1 MLRGPPLPTLET
13 FRMIRSTSFLAA
25 LAAAPFL
32 SAQQLPDAWAQATHW
47 RSIGPTTMGGRIIAL
62 AVYEAEP
69 STWWAATAS
78 GGLVKTTNN
87 GVTFEH
93 QFDHEAVVS
102 IGHVAV
108 SQSNKD
114 IVWVGTGEANPRNSV
129 SYGNGVYKSTDGGK
143 TWAHMGLDKTFQTGR
158 IAIHPTNP
166 DIVYVGALGRLYG
179 PNEERG
185 LYKTTDGGKTW
196 NKVLYVDDQTGVV
209 DIDMHPTDPDTLMV
223 ATYERAR
230 DGFDTNDPAKRW
242 GPGGG
247 IWKTTDGG
255 VNWMRIKTGLP
266 SCQIGRV
273 GIDYYRKDPN
283 VLMAIVE
290 SEMIAKQPDDAAYH
304 GAQLATADAGVKIA
318 TVERSRGGARGNRR
332 GGGRGGDQTEDAEQQ
347 KKPEP
352 TPAAKAGLKK
362 DDVILA
368 VGGKRV
374 NSEQQFEREC
384 RQYRAGDEVVLSIVR
399 DRKDLEVTIKFGK
412 YPKGARSP
420 FVGTLGGQSGGSP
433 DLQGENGHEYG
444 GIYKSTDGGDSWTRI
459 NTLNP
464 RPMYY
469 SQIRIDPSNSD
480 NIMVLGTSL
489 YRSTDGGKTFD
500 RGAGSGMHVDHHAE
514 WIDPNNGDHI
524 IHGCDGGIYVTWDA
538 GKNWD
543 HLNHVAIGQ
552 FYHVGVSSDRNYRV
566 YGGLQDN
573 GSWGGPSRTAGTGA
587 RNTDWVRVGGGDG
600 FRCLV
605 DPDDPNV
612 VYSQSQNGPPSW
624 RNLKNSERGSL
635 RSRGGRGER
644 VRFNWETPYIL
655 SAHNSKIVYTA
666 GNKVFKSLNRGR
678 NMEAI
683 SDNITNTDR
692 GSATALAESP
702 KDDDIVYVG
711 TDDGALWATH
721 DGGASWFDCFEV
733 APEAPAVEAPI
744 GEDATGQEP
753 PRGPNAGVAA
763 VADPTA
769 ARPIRDLVPGPRW
782 VSELVASKFDAK
794 RAYVTLDGHRS
805 DDDAAYA
812 LMTEDGGKSWRSLTG
827 DLPENAGSTRTIAED
842 PVNEDVLY
850 LGTEFQAFVSLDRGE
865 HWTRLNGDL
874 PTVAVHAFAIHV
886 PSGEIVAGTHGR
898 SLWITSVN
906 ELRQM
911 TKEVLAKDVHFY
923 EPVAAVIWRGGLS
936 TGDTNRRFA
945 GENPRDGAQF
955 AYHLKKAARSVK
967 LEILDSSGK
976 AVRELNVK
984 KEKGLHRVTWNLR
997 GPVDIPEG
1005 ASERARQWYMSRGGS
1020 RVGPGTYTARL
1031 TVDGEQLVRKVK
1043 VEIDP
1048 DHPDPSWIANEDA
1061 AALQEFLE
1069 ELERDEAEQRAYQG
1083 N

>member
-1 MLRGPPLPTLET
+1 MLRCSSVVG
-13 FRMIRSTSFLAA
+13 AA
-25 LAAAPFL
+25 LVAASSL
-32 SAQQLPDAWAQATHW
+32 TCQQLPESWANDLHW
-47 RSIGPTTMGGRIIAL
+47 RSIGPSTMGGRIISL
-62 AVYEAEP
+62 AVYEAQP

-78 GGLVKTTNN
+78 GGLIKTTNN

-93 QFDHEAVVS
+93 QFDREKVVS

-143 TWAHMGLDKTFQTGR
+143 TWSHMGLEKTFQTGR

-179 PNEERG
+179 PNEDRG

-196 NKVLYVDDQTGVV
+196 AKVLYVDDQTGVV
-209 DIDMHPTDPDTLMV
+209 DIDMHPTEPDTLMV

-290 SEMIAKQPDDAAYH
+290 SEMIAKQPEDAAYH
-304 GAQLATADAGVKIA
+304 GASVSSADAGVKVSA
-318 TVERSRGGARGNRR
+318 VKPQRRGGRRGGARG
-332 GGGRGGDQTEDAEQQ
+332 GDQEQ
-347 KKPEP
+347 KKADP
-352 TPAAKAGLKK
+352 TPAEKSGLKK

-374 NSEQQFEREC
+374 NSQQDFDRAC
-384 RQYRAGDEVVLSIVR
+384 RQFRAGDEVVLAVVR
-399 DRKDLEVTIKFGK
+399 DRKDLEITLTFGTF
-412 YPKGARSP
+412 PENARSP
-420 FVGTLGGQSGGSP
+420 FIGTLGGQSGGSP
-433 DLQGENGHEYG
+433 DLQGKDGHEYG
-444 GIYKSTDGGDSWTRI
+444 GIYKSTDGGDTWKRI

-469 SQIRIDPSNSD
+469 SQIRIDPSDSD

-500 RGAGSGMHVDHHAE
+500 RGAGNGMHVDHHAE
-514 WIDPNNGDHI
+514 WIDPNDGNHI
-524 IHGCDGGIYVTWDA
+524 IHGCDGGIYVTYDA

-587 RNTDWVRVGGGDG
+587 RNHDWVRVGGGDG

-605 DPDDPNV
+605 DPDDKNV
-612 VYSQSQNGPPSW
+612 VYSQSQNGPPGW
-624 RNLKNSERGSL
+624 RNLANSQRGSL
-635 RSRGGRGER
+635 RGGRGDEGER
-644 VRFNWETPYIL
+644 IRYNWETPYIL

-666 GNKVFKSLNRGR
+666 GSRVFKSLNRGA
-678 NMEAI
+678 NMQTI
-683 SDNITNTDR
+683 SPVITNGDR
-692 GSATALAESP
+692 GAATALAESP

-711 TDDGALWATH
+711 TDDGALWVTH
-721 DGGASWFDCFEV
+721 DGGDSWIDCFKV
-733 APEAPAVEAPI
+733 AEEAPAGDAPE
-744 GEDATGQEP
+744 GEQP
-753 PRGPNAGVAA
+753 PRGPNAGDEPA
-763 VADPTA
+763 A
-769 ARPIRDLVPGPRW
+769 ARPIQHLVPGPRW

-812 LMTEDGGKSWRSLTG
+812 LTTDDGGKTWRSLTAT
-827 DLPENAGSTRTIAED
+827 LPEGAGSTRTIAED
-842 PVNEDVLY
+842 PVNENVLY
-850 LGTEFQAFVSLDRGE
+850 LGTEFQTFVTLDRGA
-865 HWTRLNGDL
+865 HWTRFNGDL
-874 PTVAVHAFAIHV
+874 PTVSVHAFAVNV
-886 PSGEIVAGTHGR
+886 PSGEVVAGTHGR

-906 ELRQM
+906 EIRQM
-911 TKEVLAKDVHFY
+911 TKDVMAKGVHFY
-923 EPVAAVIWRGGLS
+923 KPISAVIWRNDMS
-936 TGDTNRRFA
+936 TGGTNRRFA
-945 GENPRDGAQF
+945 AENPRDGAHL
-955 AYHLKKAARSVK
+955 AYHLKKEARSVK

-976 AVRELNVK
+976 AVREIAAS
-984 KEKGLHRVTWNLR
+984 ESKGFHRVTWNLR
-997 GPVDIPEG
+997 GPVSIPDG
-1005 ASERARQWYMSRGGS
+1005 ASERARQWYMRRGGT

-1031 TVDGEQLVRKVK
+1031 TVDGEEMVQKIR

-1048 DHPDPSWIANEDA
+1048 DHPDPSWITNQEQAE
-1061 AALQEFLE
+1061 LQEFLE
-1069 ELERDEAEQRAYQG
+1069 EAARNEAEAAAYQG
-1083 N
+1083 R